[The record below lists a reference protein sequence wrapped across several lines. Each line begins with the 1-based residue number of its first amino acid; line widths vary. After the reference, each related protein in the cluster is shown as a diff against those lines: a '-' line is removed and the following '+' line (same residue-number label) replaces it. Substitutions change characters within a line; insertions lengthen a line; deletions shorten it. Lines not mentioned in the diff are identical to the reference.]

1 MAHLD
6 PLPHELAQLASKQ
19 SLALSHD
26 LATLDELIA
35 RLSRAR
41 DRLDPHSSPDDAHS
55 LAESTVADELLQLSS
70 YVKNTAYRDADK
82 AHKEWSSAVSRL
94 GKTVD
99 KKFSGPPAP
108 LFPPAPVPAT
118 PSPSTF
124 SPFSSFPHFAASS
137 TTPTPV
143 SSTPSDP
150 TPFASPSAHSALNS
164 TIATHLARSGSFET
178 LDTFLRESGTAR
190 PPELSDEVVQNLK
203 ELREVVED
211 VRRGKVQRALEWV
224 AKAQAEEEARE
235 GGGVPGEADGLEEL
249 EYRLRKEEFV
259 RIVLAGEAE
268 AATKREAAMVGEP
281 EHAGDAAMD
290 TDEAPPPAGFG
301 RRKSSVLS
309 TTSSLSL
316 VRQPPSALP
325 GPAPPT
331 HVQHALSNGGLHF
344 RRFIA
349 SSSHPSRATEIC
361 ALFTS
366 TMYLP
371 LSRLASTPYAPIYAP
386 YLLPPPAVPS
396 PTESLLALFTS
407 LFLARL
413 PHKLP
418 RDDPLKVVT
427 DVGGSGALAKI
438 MKVRAV
444 MKEKKTEWS
453 AVGELPVEI
462 PLPLSYRFHSIFSC
476 PVSKEQSTPQNPP
489 MLLPCGHVIAR
500 ESLVRL
506 ARGTP
511 TLKCPYCPVVSH
523 FNSCVRVYF

>member
-6 PLPHELAQLASKQ
+6 PLPHELAQLAEKQ
-19 SLALSHD
+19 SLAFSHD
-26 LATLDELIA
+26 LATVDELIA
-35 RLSRAR
+35 RLSRAKG
-41 DRLDPHSSPDDAHS
+41 RLDPHSSPDEDNS
-55 LAESTVADELLQLSS
+55 TPESSVADEMLQLSS
-70 YVKNTAYRDADK
+70 YVRTTANRDADK

-108 LFPPAPVPAT
+108 LFPPAPVPPT
-118 PSPSTF
+118 PSPPSF
-124 SPFSSFPHFAASS
+124 SPFSSFPHLVSSS
-137 TTPTPV
+137 TAPPTTP
-143 SSTPSDP
+143 STPSDP
-150 TPFASPSAHSALNS
+150 TPFTSPSAQSALHS
-164 TIATHLARSGSFET
+164 TIAAHLARSGSFAT
-178 LDTFLRESGTAR
+178 LDTFMRESETPR
-190 PPELSDEVVQNLK
+190 PPELSSEVVQSLK
-203 ELREVVED
+203 ELREVVEE
-211 VRRGKVQRALEWV
+211 VRAGKVQHALEWV
-224 AKAQAEEEARE
+224 ERAQAEEEERE
-235 GGGVPGEADGLEEL
+235 AGGVLGESGGLEEL

-259 RIVLAGEAE
+259 RLVLAGEAE
-268 AATKREAAMVGEP
+268 ALAKREAAMVEEP
-281 EHAGDAAMD
+281 AHAGEAAMD
-290 TDEAPPPAGFG
+290 TDEAAPCTTALN

-316 VRQPPSALP
+316 VRQHPSTLP
-325 GPAPPT
+325 GPAPPS
-331 HVQHALSNGGLHF
+331 HVQRALSYGGLHL

-349 SSSHPSRATEIC
+349 SSSHPARKSEIC

-366 TMYLP
+366 TMFLP

-453 AVGELPVEI
+453 AVEI